1 MLWTKQHMHRTSSCK
16 GPNSSS
22 IHNAIIMPPPHVED
36 LQIDKTLILWWPKV
50 LEKHTSEAHLSIRLQ
65 HSCLSFT
72 NFKIKGSLHTHKKTQ
87 RPIKLLLSTS
97 YDCQIL
103 FDSHKWISY
112 ATDVHTLYL
121 VAETKKKWK
130 KNPIETQFKSL
141 IYNSLFFPMHRENKI
156 IIIQRDKKKLKPID
170 YSQIFNPDWRSEERR
185 VGKECRSRWSPY
197 H

>member
-1 MLWTKQHMHRTSSCK
+1 MLRTKQHMHRTSSCK

-36 LQIDKTLILWWPKV
+36 LQIDKMLILWWPKV

-112 ATDVHTLYL
+112 ATNVLR
-121 VAETKKKWK
+121 
-130 KNPIETQFKSL
+130 NPIRIFNLQFP
-141 IYNSLFFPMHRENKI
+141 FFPNAQRKQIRIIIIII
-156 IIIQRDKKKLKPID
+156 IIIQREKKKIKTNWLFSNFQPRLTPQPIHMQV
-170 YSQIFNPDWRSEERR
+170 SVKIRKIHINWR
-185 VGKECRSRWSPY
+185 
-197 H
+197 